1 MTVATQRRLVPIAV
15 VLLLLCGVAADA
27 PAGKHL
33 IPKKL
38 AASKLA
44 RRPLGKR
51 IEQVEVRELQ
61 RQRPIRVLG
70 QTRPLRTGVRRWAAQ
85 VTARVGTLAT
95 RAATLPAHVF
105 PFNRLA
111 RLLAHGEPLTG
122 LSPESAVRT
131 AESNAAR
138 GMGTTIGR
146 LASSLRDPWSV
157 RGAERSYKKLIDGIA
172 AARARDPRV
181 DASIAF
187 DPYSF
192 GYEMAGVSQEE
203 AERTAMSGMLRVAKR
218 ARDRGVAVEMDMSEV
233 EGMPFSF
240 EVASAIVTQ
249 LRMPVRIAIPARY
262 LQSEVALE
270 GWAKLARRTGIKLGV
285 RLVKGSFVESRAHG
299 AIHRRAALLEH
310 YKKMITLAMA
320 RAEVL
325 DIAVATQNEEIFD
338 HAQAESKRLG
348 APYVVHVI
356 RGVNPPVQA
365 RMRAAGVLAREYVS
379 YGIDGPSFGL
389 KELFTNWRERRALT
403 AEEDIPADELD

>member
-1 MTVATQRRLVPIAV
+1 MTVALRRSLLPIA
-15 VLLLLCGVAADA
+15 LLLVMCGAAGEA
-27 PAGKHL
+27 PAGKL
-33 IPKKL
+33 AVSNKL

-44 RRPLGKR
+44 RRPLGRK
-51 IEQVEVRELQ
+51 IEQVEVGALRRE
-61 RQRPIRVLG
+61 RPIRVRG
-70 QTRPLRTGVRRWAAQ
+70 AKRPARTGFRRLAAQ
-85 VTARVGTLAT
+85 LTARAGTLAT
-95 RAATLPAHVF
+95 RAATLPAHIW
-105 PFNRLA
+105 PFNRAA

-122 LSPESAVRT
+122 LSPASAVRT
-131 AESNAAR
+131 AEANASR
-138 GMGTTIGR
+138 GVGTTIGR

-157 RGAERSYKKLIDGIA
+157 RGAERSYRKLIDGIA

-192 GYEMAGVSQEE
+192 GYEMAGVSQAA

-218 ARDRGVAVEMDMSEV
+218 ARDRGVPIEMDMSEV

-262 LQSEVALE
+262 QQSEAALD
-270 GWAKLARRTGIKLGV
+270 GWARLARATGIKLGV

-299 AIHRRAALLEH
+299 AINRRAALLTH
-310 YKKMITLAMA
+310 YKRMITLAME
-320 RAEVL
+320 RADAL

-338 HAQAESKRLG
+338 HAQAESARLG

-365 RMRAAGVLAREYVS
+365 KMRAAGVLAREYVS
-379 YGIDGPSFGL
+379 YGIDGASFGL
-389 KELFTNWRERRALT
+389 KELFTNWRERRAIT
-403 AEEDIPADELD
+403 AETSTPAADLD